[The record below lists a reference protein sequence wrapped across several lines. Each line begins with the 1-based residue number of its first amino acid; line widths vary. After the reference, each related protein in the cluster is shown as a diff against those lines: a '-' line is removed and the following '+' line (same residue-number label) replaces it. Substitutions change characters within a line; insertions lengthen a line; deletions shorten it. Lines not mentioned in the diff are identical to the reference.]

1 MSKETFFNILGAIW
15 FWSLVVF
22 LYWLLF
28 GGGELN
34 SPSLGIHFILWM
46 GQ

>member
-1 MSKETFFNILGAIW
+1 MTKYILSGIL
-15 FWSLVVF
+15 SVF

-34 SPSLGIHFILWM
+34 SPSLGIKLLLWLVS
-46 GQ
+46 